1 MRKILVVPA
10 AAILATALASPAV
23 AVGDLV
29 PYRAKKQTTLSAA
42 TATKKITSL
51 EKQLSQLKA
60 TPPQP
65 GPAGPQGPAGID
77 GKPGKDG
84 QSIVGPVGPAGPKG
98 DTGLPGKDGAPG
110 KDGQSITGPA
120 GPAGPVGP
128 AGERGAD
135 GKGLPSGTLILVG
148 GSCPAGTTL
157 EGKDYGWRVYSG
169 NPFTGTGS
177 ELWITACRVN

>member
-1 MRKILVVPA
+1 MSRKT
-10 AAILATALASPAV
+10 AAITLLATAGILLSTQTASAV
-23 AVGDLV
+23 QILT
-29 PYRAKKQTTLSAA
+29 PRAKTTTK
-42 TATKKITSL
+42 TATKPSVTSL
-51 EKQLSQLKA
+51 SKQLASLEQQIEDLRALKA
-60 TPPQP
+60 QP
-65 GPAGPQGPAGID
+65 GPTGATGATGATGQ
-77 GKPGKDG
+77 PGRDG
-84 QSIVGPVGPAGPKG
+84 QSIVGPKG
-98 DTGLPGKDGAPG
+98 DRGEPGIAGQPG
-110 KDGQSITGPA
+110 KDGQSVTGPA

-128 AGERGAD
+128 AGAPGAD